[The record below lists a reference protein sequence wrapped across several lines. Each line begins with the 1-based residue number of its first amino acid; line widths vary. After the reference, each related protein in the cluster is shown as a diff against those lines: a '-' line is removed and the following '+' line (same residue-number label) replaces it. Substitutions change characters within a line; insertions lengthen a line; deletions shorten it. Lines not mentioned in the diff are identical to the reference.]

1 MRRAVLT
8 IVGAGAILLA
18 GAGIAADP
26 TQTWDGLVQVPSKQ
40 MDTVFL
46 QPGADF
52 RGYTKIILDPTEVAF
67 AKDWQSNY
75 NNSVLSSSQRV
86 SDAQVQQTISEAVTA
101 AGSIF
106 AEAWTKGGFSVVA
119 TPGPDVMR
127 VKTGVVNIT
136 MTAPEAAAAGRTQ
149 SYAAEAGQATFYVEV
164 RDSLT
169 GALLGRAIDRT
180 LVGNNFN
187 TARTGTSNRAD
198 FRAEVQRW
206 ADISVRGVSELKA
219 LSPVRR

>member
-1 MRRAVLT
+1 MGRAVLT
-8 IVGAGAILLA
+8 ILGAGAILLA
-18 GAGIAADP
+18 GAGLAADSA
-26 TQTWDGLVQVPSKQ
+26 QTWDGLVQVPSKQ
-40 MDTVFL
+40 MNTVFL

-52 RGYTKIILDPTEVAF
+52 RDYTKVILDPTEIAF

-75 NNSVLSSSQRV
+75 NNNVLSNSQRV

-106 AEAWTKGGFSVVA
+106 AEAWTKGGFSVVSA
-119 TPGPDVMR
+119 PGPDVMR

-136 MTAPEAAAAGRTQ
+136 MTAPEAVAAGRTQ

-169 GALLGRAIDRT
+169 GALLGRAVDHT
-180 LVGNNFN
+180 LVGNDLN
-187 TARTGTSNRAD
+187 TARTADTNRAD
-198 FRAEVQRW
+198 FRKEVQRW
-206 ADISVRGVSELKA
+206 AETSVRGVSELKA
-219 LSPVRR
+219 LSPIRR